1 MKLAT
6 WNVNSLKVRL
16 PHVLD
21 WLAANPIDVL
31 CLQETKQQDSD
42 FPQAELQAAGYHSV
56 FSGQKT
62 YNGVAILSRA
72 PASDVQMGIPNFE
85 DEQKRVIAATFHSD
99 PIAKVKQGGDEQTTQ
114 TVQLARPVVSEEANA
129 VSPMQSDRIR
139 VVCVYVPNGQAVDS
153 DKYYYKLGWLNALC
167 NWLKE
172 ELTRYPKLV
181 VLGDYNIAPEDRD
194 VHDPVLWQ
202 GNVLVSEAER
212 IHFQNLIKLGL
223 HDSFRL
229 FEQAEKSFTWWD
241 YRMMAFRRN
250 HGVRID
256 HILISEPLVAQCKSC
271 VIDKT
276 PRKLERPSDHTP
288 VVVEL

>member
-16 PHVLD
+16 PHVGD
-21 WLAANPIDVL
+21 WLAANPVDVL
-31 CLQETKQQDSD
+31 CLQETKQQDED
-42 FPQAELQAAGYHSV
+42 FPQAALQAAGYHSL

-72 PASDVQMGIPNFE
+72 LVSDVQIGIPNFA
-85 DEQKRVIAATFHSD
+85 DEQKRVIAATIDS
-99 PIAKVKQGGDEQTTQ
+99 
-114 TVQLARPVVSEEANA
+114 
-129 VSPMQSDRIR
+129 IR
-139 VVCVYVPNGQAVDS
+139 VICVYIPNGQSLDS
-153 DKYYYKLGWLNALC
+153 DKYHYKLAWLTALH
-167 NWLKE
+167 NWLQQ

-194 VHDPVLWQ
+194 VHDPVAWQ
-202 GNVLVSEAER
+202 GNVLVSEPER
-212 IHFQNLIKLGL
+212 QQLKNLLQLGL

-229 FEQAEKSFTWWD
+229 FEQAEKSYTWWD
-241 YRMMAFRRN
+241 YRMMGFRRN
-250 HGVRID
+250 HGLRID
-256 HILISEPLVAQCKSC
+256 HILISEALVPLCKSC